1 MKPITVNESQT
12 VKQTK
17 RGMNMTHLITGVN
30 AQDVE
35 TLEQMVK
42 EMVVSHHK
50 VEGFDA
56 LRTKSKQSI
65 TEWYNDTISK
75 MQECKPVY
83 GYKLYSG
90 DEDIT
95 SETLLTVIAV
105 GHIRV
110 ESSIQ

>member
-1 MKPITVNESQT
+1 
-12 VKQTK
+12 
-17 RGMNMTHLITGVN
+17 MTHLITGVN

-42 EMVVSHHK
+42 EMVVGHHK
-50 VEGFDA
+50 VEGFDK
-56 LRTKSKQSI
+56 LRTKSKLSI
-65 TEWYNDTISK
+65 SEWYNDTISK
-75 MQECKPVY
+75 MKEHKPVY

-90 DEDIT
+90 DEEFP

>member
-1 MKPITVNESQT
+1 
-12 VKQTK
+12 
-17 RGMNMTHLITGVN
+17 MTHLITGVN

-42 EMVVSHHK
+42 DMVVSHHK
-50 VEGFDA
+50 VEGFDE

-65 TEWYNDTISK
+65 AEWYNDSVSK
-75 MQECKPVY
+75 MQECQPVV

-90 DEDIT
+90 DEEFP
-95 SETLLTVIAV
+95 SETLLMVITI

>member
-1 MKPITVNESQT
+1 
-12 VKQTK
+12 
-17 RGMNMTHLITGVN
+17 MTHLITGVN

-65 TEWYNDTISK
+65 AEWYNDTISK

>member
-1 MKPITVNESQT
+1 
-12 VKQTK
+12 
-17 RGMNMTHLITGVN
+17 MTHLITGVN

-42 EMVVSHHK
+42 QMVISHHK
-50 VEGFDA
+50 VDSFDK
-56 LRTKSKQSI
+56 LRTKSKLSI
-65 TEWYNDTISK
+65 SEWYNDTVSK
-75 MQECKPVY
+75 MKEYKPVY

>member
-1 MKPITVNESQT
+1 
-12 VKQTK
+12 
-17 RGMNMTHLITGVN
+17 MTHLITGVN

-42 EMVVSHHK
+42 DMVVGHHK
-50 VEGFDA
+50 VEGFDE

-65 TEWYNDTISK
+65 AEWYNDSVSK
-75 MQECKPVY
+75 MQESQPVF

-90 DEDIT
+90 DEEFP
-95 SETLLTVIAV
+95 SETLLMVFTI